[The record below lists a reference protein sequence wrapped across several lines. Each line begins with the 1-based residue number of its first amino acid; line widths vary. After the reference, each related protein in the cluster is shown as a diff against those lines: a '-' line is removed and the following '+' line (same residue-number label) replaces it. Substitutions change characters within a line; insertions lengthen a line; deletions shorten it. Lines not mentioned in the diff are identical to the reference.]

1 MKQLR
6 KYRVWFVLFLM
17 IAVAAD
23 RVLKNLTGTETD
35 LTLIPGILSLT
46 WAKNTGISF
55 SMFSDSNLALTVI
68 TSLIVC
74 GVLIYTVFGKP
85 GILRQCAL
93 GLIAGGAVGNIIDR
107 ISCGFVHDM
116 IRFDFIHFPVFNMAD
131 CCIVTGAVILAF
143 SVIFE
148 KDNRENGKK

>member
-17 IAVAAD
+17 IAATAD

-55 SMFSDSNLALTVI
+55 SMFADSNLVLTVI

-74 GVLIYTVFGKP
+74 GVLIYTFVGKP

-107 ISCGFVHDM
+107 ISVGFVHDM

-131 CCIVTGAVILAF
+131 CCIVIGAVILAF
-143 SVIFE
+143 SVIFD
-148 KDNRENGKK
+148 KDNQENGKK

>member
-17 IAVAAD
+17 IAAAAD

-55 SMFSDSNLALTVI
+55 SMFEDSNLVLTVI

-74 GVLIYTVFGKP
+74 GVLIYTFVGKP

-93 GLIAGGAVGNIIDR
+93 GLIAGGAIGNIIDR
-107 ISCGFVHDM
+107 ISVGFVHDM
-116 IRFDFIHFPVFNMAD
+116 IRFDFIRFPVFNMAD
-131 CCIVTGAVILAF
+131 CCIVIGAVILAF
-143 SVIFE
+143 SVIFD
-148 KDNRENGKK
+148 KDNQENGKK

>member
-17 IAVAAD
+17 IAAATD
-23 RVLKNLTGTETD
+23 RVLKKLTGTETD

-46 WAKNTGISF
+46 WTKNTGISF
-55 SMFSDSNLALTVI
+55 SMFADSNLVLTVI

-74 GVLIYTVFGKP
+74 GVLIYTVFRKP

-93 GLIAGGAVGNIIDR
+93 GLIAGGAIGNIIDR
-107 ISCGFVHDM
+107 ISVGFVHDM

-143 SVIFE
+143 SVIFD
-148 KDNRENGKK
+148 KDSRENGKK